1 MLFSFAACRSH
12 SIVICGVVLKIK
24 IIDKAFPVAYAF
36 TRELCSNK
44 IKTQSTRHRRKR
56 NSSFR
61 KAARGQRRQY
71 KKSERIKIAL
81 KKRTFYIIR
90 IANSCSVTFC
100 CCSLLLSSRSTNF
113 TINPFGSCL
122 GFKR

>member
-1 MLFSFAACRSH
+1 MIFLFAACRSH

-81 KKRTFYIIR
+81 KKENILHHPD
-90 IANSCSVTFC
+90 CEQLFC
-100 CCSLLLSSRSTNF
+100 HILLLLTV
-113 TINPFGSCL
+113 TIL
-122 GFKR
+122 AIY